1 MMSCEIMPWNQLN
14 RDMNRIPKK

>member
-1 MMSCEIMPWNQLN
+1 MSCEIMPWNQLN